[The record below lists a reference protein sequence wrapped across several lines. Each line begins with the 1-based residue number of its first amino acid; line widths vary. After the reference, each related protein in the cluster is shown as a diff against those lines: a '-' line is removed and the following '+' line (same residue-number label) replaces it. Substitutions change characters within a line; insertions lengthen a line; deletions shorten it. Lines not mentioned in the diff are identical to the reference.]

1 MKPEEIEITEEEIKT
16 GEARLKELV
25 LGTINEEKAAED
37 PAEAAYNVLAKDFLL
52 IKLLAD
58 GKEAEAM
65 ERMQHLTAG
74 LSLNTIFAKV
84 KEKDGTE
91 QPLTGAVLLDLIN
104 KGIEKEEPEAAEK
117 LEYLLEAMLEYAGTL
132 PDIKSNPIAAKTLEA
147 LHTLLEYLQ
156 QGAEAAGNLDKF
168 LKEQKAFMTIP
179 RPAGL
184 EDFLSISAGKGN
196 KELTIKEYNNSR
208 IAFKGRLTIDEQKI
222 NEMLRLAFTSQNPYR
237 ASTGLNTLIELP
249 FSETMDILGK
259 PATPDNKKY
268 FSRQLRK
275 ETLPNIAHQ
284 YIELKD
290 KEGNFIRI
298 EIGGGYF
305 AVNVRKD
312 KIYFKLS
319 DPYSAYLNNGALS
332 QYSSKTLRLGSQ
344 KNPLPFYLAVKLQ
357 DHYFHDGNRQRK
369 DKQGNPQPTNT
380 IISIKTLLKFCAD
393 MIPSYEYVQE
403 TDRGHW
409 IRRIKEPLEA
419 ALNEIQNKGLFTW
432 QYCKS
437 GLAEATPQE
446 IRTKDFYQWNSLYIT
461 FALIPE
467 EPEQAERLE
476 HKQKRLEA
484 AQAKQAVKEAETI
497 IKADKIKKRQDKT
510 SKEQQKG

>member
-1 MKPEEIEITEEEIKT
+1 M
-16 GEARLKELV
+16 
-25 LGTINEEKAAED
+25 
-37 PAEAAYNVLAKDFLL
+37 
-52 IKLLAD
+52 
-58 GKEAEAM
+58 
-65 ERMQHLTAG
+65 
-74 LSLNTIFAKV
+74 
-84 KEKDGTE
+84 
-91 QPLTGAVLLDLIN
+91 
-104 KGIEKEEPEAAEK
+104 PEAADI
-117 LEYLLEAMLEYAGTL
+117 LEYLLKEMLKYADTL
-132 PDIKSNPIAAKTLEA
+132 PDMTNNPTAAKTLEA
-147 LHTLLEYLQ
+147 LHTPLDYLQ
-156 QGAEAAGNLDKF
+156 QGTEEAAKDLDLF

-196 KELTIKEYNNSR
+196 KELTVKEFNNSK
-208 IAFKGRLTIDEQKI
+208 ITFKGRLSIDEQKI
-222 NEMLRLAFTSQNPYR
+222 NEMLRLAFTSQNTYR
-237 ASTGLNTLIELP
+237 ATTELNNLVELP
-249 FSETMDILGK
+249 FTETMNILGK
-259 PATPDNKKY
+259 PVTPDNKKY

-284 YIELKD
+284 YMEMKNKQGAIMR
-290 KEGNFIRI
+290 F

-305 AVNVRKD
+305 IVDVRKD

-319 DPYSAYLNNGALS
+319 DPYSIYLNNGALS

-380 IISIKTLLKFCAD
+380 IISIKTLLKFCGD
-393 MIPSYEYVQE
+393 LLPSYEYVQE

-409 IRRIKEPLEA
+409 IRRIKDPLEA
-419 ALNEIQNKGLFTW
+419 ALNEIQSKGLFNW

-437 GLAEATPQE
+437 GLAEATAQE
-446 IRTKDFYQWNSLYIT
+446 IRTKDFYKWSSLYIT
-461 FALIPE
+461 FSLIPE

-497 IKADKIKKRQDKT
+497 IKANKIKKRQENK
-510 SKEQQKG
+510 KG